1 VVRIARAAG
10 TPKDVV
16 QKLSDSLSSVLGSEE
31 LKERLRA
38 EGAEPM
44 VTSPATF
51 NQFLNNEADATAN
64 LIAALGIPKQ

>member
-1 VVRIARAAG
+1 
-10 TPKDVV
+10 
-16 QKLSDSLSSVLGSEE
+16 
-31 LKERLRA
+31 
-38 EGAEPM
+38 M